1 MIKYNE
7 AAGYGRLDTM
17 KVPNIDSV
25 IQTETK
31 KHGKKS
37 AAFTLINELG
47 QLDLNDIAIYAGM
60 YLAGLLKKPYWTIDE
75 IKDQLTRGD
84 FVDEKL
90 MPLLTAS
97 SAKFKNMDEKTKKA
111 KAMEIAQ
118 SIIDNESETVTTVNE
133 FLMAN
138 SKSSTLAHQLTKG
151 QLGRLVELLT
161 KVVDRLGRMYGED
174 EPDVQAL
181 VNGLTWNPDN
191 KETTSAWLNA
201 QIKEIDAACGVAVK
215 DLKDMVKGERDD
227 KRRATIISAT
237 KVFEGFMKEL
247 GTYESMGL
255 LWPES
260 DTPIDGLKGIAKY
273 VRGLESEREQAK
285 EIIDQYEKRKEL
297 ISQLASEDEEENA
310 ALSAAGWSDEKVQT
324 IVNKEAKAWASGAG
338 EKLFDEIERSKQAQ
352 SLAAEM
358 LKKHRGLEEYIIS
371 QDHPDPESELAGI
384 IGKRMASAD
393 LMRGRPNKQETI

>member
-1 MIKYNE
+1 MIFFNE
-7 AAGYGRLDTM
+7 AEGYGRLDTM

-25 IQTETK
+25 IKTETK

-47 QLDLNDIAIYAGM
+47 QLNLNDVAIYAGM

-90 MPLLTAS
+90 LPLLNAS
-97 SAKFKNMDEKTKKA
+97 SKKFKNMDEKTKKA
-111 KAMEIAQ
+111 KAMTIAQ
-118 SIIDNESETVTTVNE
+118 SIIDNESDTVTTVNE
-133 FLMAN
+133 YLMAN

-151 QLGRLVELLT
+151 QLGRLTELLN
-161 KVVDRLGRMYGED
+161 KIVDRLGRMYGED

-181 VNGLTWNPDN
+181 IDGLSWDPGQ

-201 QIKEIDAACGVAVK
+201 QIKEISAACGVAVR
-215 DLKDMVKGERDD
+215 DLKDMTKGERDE

-247 GTYESMGL
+247 GTYETMGL

-260 DTPIDGLKGIAKY
+260 DIPIDGLKGIAKY
-273 VRGLESEREQAK
+273 VRGLEAERESAL
-285 EIIDQYEKRKEL
+285 EIIAQYEKRKAI
-297 ISQLASEDEEENA
+297 ISELASEDEEENT
-310 ALSAAGWSDEKVQT
+310 ALSAAGWSDAKVQAL
-324 IVNKEAKAWASGAG
+324 INKEAKAWASGAG
-338 EKLFDEIERSKQAQ
+338 EKLFDELERSKQAQ
-352 SLAAEM
+352 SLAANI
-358 LKKHRGLEEYIIS
+358 LKRHRGLEAYINS
-371 QDHPDPESELAGI
+371 QDHPDAESELTGL

-393 LMRGRPNKQETI
+393 LMRGRPNKQETV